1 MIKLTKI
8 NGDVCY
14 LNPGLFE
21 MIEAVPDTLLTMAN
35 GRKYY
40 VRESAAQVAERVEA
54 YRARV
59 LARARAHGRGRP
71 PRAPPPERPTRARST
86 SGRWPS

>member
-1 MIKLTKI
+1 MIKLTKL
-8 NGDVCY
+8 NGDACY

-59 LARARAHGRGRP
+59 LARARDLPHLAWEP
-71 PRAPPPERPTRARST
+71 APPPGFEEE
-86 SGRWPS
+86 